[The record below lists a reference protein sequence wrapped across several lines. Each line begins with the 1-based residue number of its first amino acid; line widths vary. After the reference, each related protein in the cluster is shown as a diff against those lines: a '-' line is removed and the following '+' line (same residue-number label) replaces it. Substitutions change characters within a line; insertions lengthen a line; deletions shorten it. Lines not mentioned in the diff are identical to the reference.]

1 MKTFKVSGKP
11 QNDVMPDVLWIS
23 CIKCFVAST
32 CRIRNMNRANRLIF
46 FAAILLLL
54 VSCSN
59 KNAKV
64 LNEAERLVQ
73 ENADS
78 VICLLHSCDKA
89 SLSEHELAKYSLLY
103 TMAQD
108 KVGMDLDNDSLIRI
122 AYNYYNEHNRD
133 TLYAKC
139 QYYMGTYYAIVDSLK
154 ECETCMTNAISAS
167 RKNHDSHTLY
177 LALDRLSRT
186 IRNCDPKSSIVKG
199 KEALRVLEESEPE
212 NTINKTYLLLS
223 IGEAYLFSQSKQDC
237 YKYFNRALELA
248 ELLNDSALISY
259 AYQDYATANL
269 DFGDYSKALRN
280 SSLSLHYSTYQ
291 YDSQH
296 IAYAISLLECDSI
309 QAAKQ
314 IFNNLLENHQ
324 PASTKFTIYEKLLQ
338 IAIKEKDISQAL
350 VYEDSI
356 DFYAVLWNES
366 MRDMCND
373 YYHTTIEQEKSK
385 IHLMVVNKIRQ
396 RTIICISIIAA
407 IIICFIF
414 VLYRLHR
421 IKARRRFD
429 LAKQRHDYQLKL
441 QEKLHKIELENQ
453 EKDFQRDMQLKDSQL
468 AMMRQYMLD
477 RLEIIKEVKEHTV
490 NSKIT
495 LTDSDWAKIRNFLE
509 SVDSQF
515 ISRLSKQHTNL
526 TEKDIR
532 FCMLIRLGF
541 TTKNLTDVYCV
552 NERSIKQKLL
562 KFKAKVGLFDPDTS
576 FRQFIQSF

>member
-1 MKTFKVSGKP
+1 
-11 QNDVMPDVLWIS
+11 
-23 CIKCFVAST
+23 
-32 CRIRNMNRANRLIF
+32 MNRRNLFIYFTAT
-46 FAAILLLL
+46 LLLL
-54 VSCSN
+54 ASCSN

-562 KFKAKVGLFDPDTS
+562 KFKTKVELFDSNIS
-576 FRQFIQSF
+576 FRQFIQSY